1 MLINLFAS
9 CHNVAMSLYN
19 IITSSSFT
27 LQGCR
32 KVVLSTNIAETSVT
46 IPGVKYVVDTGMVKA
61 RWVWWV
67 GLVCVC
73 AAKKTSQSLQFVA
86 MQHSVAEVTMVM
98 STQLCAACHVL

>member
-1 MLINLFAS
+1 
-9 CHNVAMSLYN
+9 MSLYN
-19 IITSSSFT
+19 IITSSSLT

-73 AAKKTSQSLQFVA
+73 AAEETSQSVQFVT
-86 MQHSVAEVTMVM
+86 MQHSATEVTMVM
-98 STQLCAACHVL
+98 CTHLCAACHVS

>member
-1 MLINLFAS
+1 
-9 CHNVAMSLYN
+9 MSLYN
-19 IITSSSFT
+19 IVTSSSLT

-46 IPGVKYVVDTGMVKA
+46 IPGVKYVVDTGMVNA

-73 AAKKTSQSLQFVA
+73 AAEETSQSVQFVT
-86 MQHSVAEVTMVM
+86 MQHSAAEVTMVM
-98 STQLCAACHVL
+98 YTQLCTACHVS

>member
-1 MLINLFAS
+1 
-9 CHNVAMSLYN
+9 MSHYN
-19 IITSSSFT
+19 IITSSSLT

-46 IPGVKYVVDTGMVKA
+46 IPGVKYVVDTGMVNA

-73 AAKKTSQSLQFVA
+73 AVEETSQSVQFVT
-86 MQHSVAEVTMVM
+86 MQHSAAEVTMVM
-98 STQLCAACHVL
+98 YTQLCTACHVS

>member
-1 MLINLFAS
+1 
-9 CHNVAMSLYN
+9 MSLYN
-19 IITSSSFT
+19 IVTSSSLT

-61 RWVWWV
+61 RWVWWM

-73 AAKKTSQSLQFVA
+73 AAEETSQSVQFVT
-86 MQHSVAEVTMVM
+86 MQHSAAEVTMVM
-98 STQLCAACHVL
+98 CTQLCPACHVS